1 MLAAAA
7 SFALLVY
14 ASSWIQ
20 RHEPAALLNS
30 QPMGFYSASQ
40 LTQDARRHGV
50 EVRPV
55 DVMLSAV
62 DCTLEDIT
70 NNQAHGPLRQRAETG
85 AALRPG

>member
-1 MLAAAA
+1 M
-7 SFALLVY
+7 
-14 ASSWIQ
+14 
-20 RHEPAALLNS
+20 H
-30 QPMGFYSASQ
+30 
-40 LTQDARRHGV
+40 DARRHGV